1 MIIRDPVARSGQ
13 QEPSDDRELD
23 DEEPE
28 DTQLYEK
35 LGELTR
41 FIDKTIKTISQFSAP
56 MSATTGTPIH
66 IASQVVEQLPD
77 ATAYLKDLRKLT
89 EDGTHKIMQLVEEI
103 EENRKRADMQ
113 LDALVNG
120 LASSDAATVA
130 SKIMTIRATLAADN
144 KPLMDI
150 ITALS
155 FQDLVAQ
162 SVNKLVTI
170 IEEVEHKLLELVVV
184 FGPYTKGAGQA
195 EASKASDMLKQLSA
209 TKNTSMKQDLAD
221 EILKQYGFN

>member
-1 MIIRDPVARSGQ
+1 MILRDPVGRSGQ
-13 QEPSDDRELD
+13 QEPSGHKELD
-23 DEEPE
+23 EEEPE

-56 MSATTGTPIH
+56 MSAT
-66 IASQVVEQLPD
+66 SEQLPA
-77 ATAYLKDLRKLT
+77 ATAHLKDLRKLT
-89 EDGTHKIMQLVEEI
+89 EDGTHKIMQLVEAI
-103 EENRKRADMQ
+103 EENRTRANSQ
-113 LDALVNG
+113 FDALVNG
-120 LASSDAATVA
+120 LASSDAATSTA
-130 SKIMTIRATLAADN
+130 KIAAIRITLAADS
-144 KPLMDI
+144 KSLMDI
-150 ITALS
+150 VTALS

-184 FGPYTKGAGQA
+184 FGPYTKGASEA
-195 EASKASDMLKQLSA
+195 EASKASAMLKQLSA
-209 TKNTSMKQDLAD
+209 SKNTSMKQDLAD

>member
-1 MIIRDPVARSGQ
+1 MILRDPVARSGQ
-13 QEPSDDRELD
+13 QEPSGHKALD
-23 DEEPE
+23 AEEPE

-56 MSATTGTPIH
+56 MSAT
-66 IASQVVEQLPD
+66 SEQLPD
-77 ATAYLKDLRKLT
+77 ATAHLKDLRKLT
-89 EDGTHKIMQLVEEI
+89 EDGTLKIMQLVEAI
-103 EENRKRADMQ
+103 EENRTRANIQ
-113 LDALVNG
+113 FDALVNG
-120 LASSDAATVA
+120 LASSDAATSTA
-130 SKIMTIRATLAADN
+130 KIAAIRTTLAADS
-144 KPLMDI
+144 KSLMDI

-162 SVNKLVTI
+162 RVNKLVTI

-184 FGPYTKGAGQA
+184 FGPYTKGAGKA

-209 TKNTSMKQDLAD
+209 SKNTSMKQDLAD

>member
-56 MSATTGTPIH
+56 MSATT
-66 IASQVVEQLPD
+66 EQLPD

-130 SKIMTIRATLAADN
+130 SKIVTIRATLAADN

-184 FGPYTKGAGQA
+184 FGPYTKGAGKA

>member
-56 MSATTGTPIH
+56 MSATT
-66 IASQVVEQLPD
+66 EQLPD

>member
-13 QEPSDDRELD
+13 QEPSGHRELD

-28 DTQLYEK
+28 DTHLYEK

-41 FIDKTIKTISQFSAP
+41 FIDKTIKTISQFSTP
-56 MSATTGTPIH
+56 MSATT
-66 IASQVVEQLPD
+66 EQLPD

-89 EDGTHKIMQLVEEI
+89 EDGTHRIMQLVEEI

-170 IEEVEHKLLELVVV
+170 INEIEHKLLELVVV
-184 FGPYTKGAGQA
+184 FGPYTKGAGKA